1 MRTVWTTAES
11 LKVAYIGPGKCVF
24 GIFRICQF
32 AFWDFGLWRFVLHLP
47 GLTYWGFPG
56 PWTRLRNARRGTGRL
71 RACSAYA
78 CSHWSQLL
86 MLFTISHL
94 LSAHAFYAFAFLA
107 NAFYICLTLSAFFV
121 YAYSVYVHFHKL
133 SQVQLVFRPYLL
145 LYADADSKWTFDC
158 SHFFSTPF
166 SIHFQC
172 SFNTFP
178 IFFQY
183 LSNTLRW
190 YPFNTF

>member
-24 GIFRICQF
+24 GIFRIFQF
-32 AFWDFGLWRFVLHLP
+32 AFWGFRLWRFVLHLP

-121 YAYSVYVHFHKL
+121 YAYSVYVHFLRFSLFSDHTCFML
-133 SQVQLVFRPYLL
+133 MLILNEHLIVH
-145 LYADADSKWTFDC
+145 TF
-158 SHFFSTPF
+158 SAHL
-166 SIHFQC
+166 
-172 SFNTFP
+172 FNTFP